1 MPLTPEQLDALRA
14 VPLGTAPNKLR
25 LALALLNG
33 PKHSRTSPKVRQ
45 LDVAEHTGIAAP
57 NLSRLFTGDYQTLT
71 IDTAQSL
78 ADYFGCQIEDLFPSR
93 RPSAV
98 AS

>member
-1 MPLTPEQLDALRA
+1 MPLTPEQLEALRA
-14 VPLGTAPNKLR
+14 VPLGAMPNKLR
-25 LALALLNG
+25 IARALA
-33 PKHSRTSPKVRQ
+33 KVKQ
-45 LDVAEHTGIAAP
+45 VDIAESTGIATP

-71 IDTAQSL
+71 IDTAQKL

-93 RPSAV
+93 KPSAV